1 MSRLLLLSLL
11 VLAAGASA
19 QPSLSFGGLV
29 AVPRGEFDAALGS
42 PGGGFSMTAL
52 YAIPGTPLAIGGEG
66 ALTIYGYER
75 REVPLSLTIP
85 DVRVGVSTSNNLAH
99 LLAVVRLQVPSGGVR
114 PYAEGVAGLT
124 YLFTETTVGDDYYYD
139 EYGEPFSSVTY
150 DDVALA
156 AGGGAGVLVT
166 LHRGLSDEGRPF
178 SVALD
183 ASVRYLAGG
192 EATYLARGDIARYR
206 NGTIRL
212 DPRRSRTDL
221 LTPRLGVSFTF

>member
-11 VLAAGASA
+11 VLAVGASA
-19 QPSLSFGGLV
+19 QTSVSLSGLV

-42 PGGGFSMTAL
+42 PGGGLSMTAL

-66 ALTIYGYER
+66 AVTIYGYER

-85 DVRVGVSTSNNLAH
+85 DVRVGVTTSNNLAH

-114 PYAEGVAGLT
+114 PYVDGVAGLT
-124 YLFTETTVGDDYYYD
+124 YLFTETSIGDDAYYD
-139 EYGEPFSSVTY
+139 AYGEPFSTVNY

-166 LHRGLSDEGRPF
+166 LHRGLTDEGRPV
-178 SVALD
+178 SLSLD
-183 ASVRYLAGG
+183 ASVRYLVGG
-192 EATYLARGDIARYR
+192 EATYLARGDIERRR

-221 LTPRLGVSFTF
+221 LVPRLGVSFTF